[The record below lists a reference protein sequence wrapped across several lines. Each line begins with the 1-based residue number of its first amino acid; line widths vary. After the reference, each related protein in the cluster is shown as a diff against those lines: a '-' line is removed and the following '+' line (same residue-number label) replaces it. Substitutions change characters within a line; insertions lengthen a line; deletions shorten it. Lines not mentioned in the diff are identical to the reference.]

1 MAIEFRPGFAAVVQI
16 DVAALCGLVARTK
29 ELRASAGPDRLPAAE
44 EKLSARSARRG
55 STQPALLVP
64 NAANESASGRSTG
77 PPLKAYPVI
86 EA

>member
-1 MAIEFRPGFAAVVQI
+1 
-16 DVAALCGLVARTK
+16 
-29 ELRASAGPDRLPAAE
+29 
-44 EKLSARSARRG
+44 
-55 STQPALLVP
+55 VP